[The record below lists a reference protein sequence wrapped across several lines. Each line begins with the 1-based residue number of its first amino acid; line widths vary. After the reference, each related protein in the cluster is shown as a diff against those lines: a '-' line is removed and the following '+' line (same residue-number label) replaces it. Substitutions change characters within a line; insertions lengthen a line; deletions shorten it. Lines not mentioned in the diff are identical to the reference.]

1 MQLGNGTNATNE
13 AWLRGKV
20 ANDTD
25 LVVVDVD
32 RLAASTAALAKMIL
46 ADYGIDSSVV
56 TTTAILTT
64 LISLCVL
71 CVSCVT
77 CSFLKAS
84 RRQEE
89 NRLMVQIADEAPI
102 DDRDEHESEQH
113 MDPRLPAPG
122 DSDAEDAEDG
132 AARGTKNNLAGRGG
146 TIV

>member
-13 AWLRGKV
+13 TWLPVKV
-20 ANDTD
+20 VNNTD
-25 LVVVDVD
+25 VVAVDVA
-32 RLAASTAALAKMIL
+32 RLAASTAALARMIL
-46 ADYGIDSSVV
+46 ADLRNSSAV
-56 TTTAILTT
+56 TTTAIITT
-64 LISLCVL
+64 LLSLCVIF
-71 CVSCVT
+71 VSCVA

-89 NRLMVQIADEAPI
+89 NRLIVQIADEAPI

-132 AARGTKNNLAGRGG
+132 AARGTKNSLAGRG